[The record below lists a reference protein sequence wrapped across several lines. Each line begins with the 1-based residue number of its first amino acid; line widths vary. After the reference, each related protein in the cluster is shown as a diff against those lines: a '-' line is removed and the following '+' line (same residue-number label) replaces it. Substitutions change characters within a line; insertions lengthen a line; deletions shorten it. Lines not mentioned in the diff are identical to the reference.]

1 AADGVRGSRL
11 KPQNLDEAGR
21 GDLPVGAE
29 RPRLVRALG
38 IDDPIEVVLA
48 QPHAVLSQVRPHPGP
63 PIDDGPKN
71 VEGQQGWRHRIL
83 QEWGKANGRMKPAPS
98 RPRGRSREG
107 RKVSIALTPRL

>member
-29 RPRLVRALG
+29 RPRLVRTLG

-48 QPHAVLSQVRPHPGP
+48 QIHAVLSQVRPHPGP

-83 QEWGKANGRMKPAPS
+83 QNCGKANWHQLIVRISA
-98 RPRGRSREG
+98 RPP
-107 RKVSIALTPRL
+107 TPRPTPGPPSL